1 VKKKKEKKSSLTGKI
16 KGRKDLYYRSACEI
30 VKSLLFEQ
38 GRGNL
43 FE

>member
-1 VKKKKEKKSSLTGKI
+1 VKKKKKKKSSLTGKI

-30 VKSLLFEQ
+30 VKSLFEQ